1 MQRNSQSYPPTGSLR
16 ELADAFRSGQI
27 NRRHFISGATAL
39 GVGLGTATYL
49 ATNVVAQSS
58 ETSSVATSEE
68 RPAVGTESQERGAGG
83 ELRIIQWQAPSQL
96 SILQSTGGKDNLG
109 ASLVSEPLMFRLP
122 DARLVPN
129 LIKEVPT
136 LENGLLASDLTS
148 VTFHLLEGVTWSDG
162 EPFTAHDIRF
172 TWEWAMDDE
181 NSVSF
186 QALWR
191 PIGDIEV
198 VDDLT
203 AIIHYPTPAPTWA
216 DAFVGLGKVY
226 PRHILENTGDE
237 AREAF
242 RLKPIG
248 TGPYVVESFSAN
260 DQVEYRMNENYREA
274 NKPFFS
280 SVLLKGGGDAAAAAR
295 AVLQTGEFHYA
306 WNLQVEPEVLYSMS
320 TDDSAGVLDVSPGT
334 GVDRMNVNLSDPN
347 TEVDG
352 ERSHFGTPH
361 PILSDPA
368 VRQAIRLGIDFKLIS
383 DSIYFGGEL
392 EPATPNILTG
402 IPSMES
408 PNQQLVFDPE
418 QAKQLLEDAGW
429 TGDGTRSKDGVDL
442 KLRLTTSVNS
452 LRQKVQTLVKAQLA
466 QVGIEIEI
474 ESIDSGIFFDNSP
487 GNDQSNTK
495 FYSDLNIY
503 NSVADTVPPLAYMSR
518 WYAGADNEE
527 IAQKANGWSGR
538 NVSRWK
544 SEEYDALYEQA
555 LVEPDPQT
563 QADLFIGMND
573 LVIENN
579 VAMAMINSA
588 NKSAY
593 SRQLSAENIA
603 LNPFEVDYWNI
614 ANWRFVEE

>member
-1 MQRNSQSYPPTGSLR
+1 MQYSIRSYPESGRLRALSESLR
-16 ELADAFRSGQI
+16 HGHID
-27 NRRHFISGATAL
+27 RRQFIGGATAL
-39 GVGLGTATYL
+39 GLGIGMASYL
-49 ATNVVAQSS
+49 ATNVVAQGA
-58 ETSSVATSEE
+58 TVATVQE
-68 RPAVGTESQERGAGG
+68 RPAMGTESQERGAGG

-109 ASLVSEPLMFRLP
+109 ASPVSEPLMFRLP

-136 LENGLLASDLTS
+136 LENELLAPDLTS
-148 VTFHLLEGVTWSDG
+148 VTFNLLEGVTWSDG
-162 EPFTAHDIRF
+162 EPFTAHDVRF
-172 TWEWAMDDE
+172 TWEWVMNDE

-191 PIGDIEV
+191 PISDIEV
-198 VDDLT
+198 IDDLT
-203 AIIHYPTPAPTWA
+203 TVVRYSNPTPTWA

-226 PRHILENTGDE
+226 PRHILENGGEE

-248 TGPYVVESFSAN
+248 TGPYIVESFEPN
-260 DQVEYRMNENYREA
+260 DNVVYRMNENYREP
-274 NKPFFS
+274 NKPYFS
-280 SVLLKGGGDAAAAAR
+280 SILLKGGGDAAAAAR

-306 WNLQVEPEVLYSMS
+306 WNLQAEPEVLRSMS
-320 TDDSAGVLDVSPGT
+320 TEDSAGVLNVSPGT
-334 GVDRMNVNLSDPN
+334 GVDRMNVNFSDPN
-347 TEVDG
+347 TEVEG
-352 ERSHFGTPH
+352 QRSHFGTPH

-368 VRQAIRLGIDFKLIS
+368 VRQAIRLGIDFRLIS

-408 PNQQLVFDPE
+408 PNQELIFDPE
-418 QAKQLLEDAGW
+418 QARQLLEEAGW
-429 TGDGTRSKDGVDL
+429 TGDGVRSKDGVEL
-442 KLRLTTSVNS
+442 KLRLTTSVNA
-452 LRQKVQTLVKAQLA
+452 LRQKVQALVKANLA
-466 QVGIEIEI
+466 EIGIDIEI
-474 ESIDSGIFFDNSP
+474 ESVDSGIFFDNSP

-518 WYAGADNEE
+518 WYAGPNNDE
-527 IAQKANGWSGR
+527 IAQESNGWSGR

-544 SEEYDALYEQA
+544 SDEYDALYEQA

-588 NKSAY
+588 DKSAY
-593 SRQLSAENIA
+593 SRQLNPDNIA
-603 LNPFEVDYWNI
+603 FNPFEVDYWNI